1 MKRILLLAV
10 CSSLLTACGKQDKAG
25 VEGPTGNVEDD
36 FVFVK
41 GGTYQMGAS
50 EKELGLFRWTGGNI
64 MESYVPKTVTVG
76 DFRISKYEVTLKQFK
91 ELLPNAR
98 LLGKNV
104 DDNAPVFG
112 ISWERAIEFCNT
124 LNEREG
130 YDGWY
135 KKERLHRYGYDYVLK
150 ENGNGYRLPTNE
162 EWEYAARGGN
172 QSKGYAFSGS
182 DDVMEVAHFGAGVP
196 CKVGMYKPNEL
207 GIYDMTGNVNE
218 YVHRVDEKGMRAG
231 SQGGGFKL
239 EGPVNQLV
247 IYNRHGW
254 GDEVAGFRLVLV
266 GEKPKNAKQGF
277 LSNDWKTYRLRGKVK
292 SCKLHLEVEFDERGR
307 LIRDNEICVEYAGDD
322 NTRGTVYYGR
332 GADRYKVGEF
342 TPGRNNYLLVRDD
355 GGHITQLSG
364 DMEGREYEYDG
375 DGFTTSE
382 QSGVSSHKDV
392 EKFLGLDENGN
403 PLSAKLNGGDEFM
416 QYEYHITYSD
426 YKLEKAGNWIE
437 RTAHKKGYTIESDG
451 DYNLDPSTRKEVDE
465 TEVQERTIEYF

>member
-1 MKRILLLAV
+1 M
-10 CSSLLTACGKQDKAG
+10 
-25 VEGPTGNVEDD
+25 
-36 FVFVK
+36 
-41 GGTYQMGAS
+41 
-50 EKELGLFRWTGGNI
+50 
-64 MESYVPKTVTVG
+64 
-76 DFRISKYEVTLKQFK
+76 
-91 ELLPNAR
+91 
-98 LLGKNV
+98 
-104 DDNAPVFG
+104 
-112 ISWERAIEFCNT
+112 
-124 LNEREG
+124 
-130 YDGWY
+130 
-135 KKERLHRYGYDYVLK
+135 
-150 ENGNGYRLPTNE
+150 
-162 EWEYAARGGN
+162 
-172 QSKGYAFSGS
+172 
-182 DDVMEVAHFGAGVP
+182 
-196 CKVGMYKPNEL
+196 
-207 GIYDMTGNVNE
+207 
-218 YVHRVDEKGMRAG
+218 
-231 SQGGGFKL
+231 
-239 EGPVNQLV
+239 
-247 IYNRHGW
+247 
-254 GDEVAGFRLVLV
+254 
-266 GEKPKNAKQGF
+266 
-277 LSNDWKTYRLRGKVK
+277 K

-426 YKLEKAGNWIE
+426 YKLDKAGNWIE

>member
-1 MKRILLLAV
+1 MWKYAAGALEYFNGYFLLIPVPVIILFSRFPFQGGWNGIFCFWIKKQTHSPSISAHGWP
-10 CSSLLTACGKQDKAG
+10 LLT
-25 VEGPTGNVEDD
+25 
-36 FVFVK
+36 
-41 GGTYQMGAS
+41 
-50 EKELGLFRWTGGNI
+50 L
-64 MESYVPKTVTVG
+64 
-76 DFRISKYEVTLKQFK
+76 
-91 ELLPNAR
+91 
-98 LLGKNV
+98 
-104 DDNAPVFG
+104 
-112 ISWERAIEFCNT
+112 
-124 LNEREG
+124 
-130 YDGWY
+130 
-135 KKERLHRYGYDYVLK
+135 
-150 ENGNGYRLPTNE
+150 GYRLPTNE

-322 NTRGTVYYGR
+322 NNT
-332 GADRYKVGEF
+332 
-342 TPGRNNYLLVRDD
+342 
-355 GGHITQLSG
+355 
-364 DMEGREYEYDG
+364 
-375 DGFTTSE
+375 
-382 QSGVSSHKDV
+382 
-392 EKFLGLDENGN
+392 
-403 PLSAKLNGGDEFM
+403 
-416 QYEYHITYSD
+416 
-426 YKLEKAGNWIE
+426 
-437 RTAHKKGYTIESDG
+437 
-451 DYNLDPSTRKEVDE
+451 
-465 TEVQERTIEYF
+465 